1 MEVRLDPEVYADL
14 KLQLELNLEK
24 IMYQYGS
31 YVHCV
36 RTSIIRKGVSAGELC
51 AYLLALPAFD
61 SIKLK
66 LSLLS
71 DIRAELEKATTING
85 IFNVL
90 NSNYATFINYEIFQ
104 RIADDFDIDQ
114 DRDKMKYP
122 EHLDAYIKMHKL
134 SEFEDINPMLKNIES
149 GSKKMVLK
157 FDIELTR
164 ALAKLQDLTR
174 AVAKLLG
181 LRPSALRLLHIEEG
195 CVIVTLLIPALVADF
210 IFSRVDAFA
219 SEEVK
224 EFQALSILWL
234 ECNGHK
240 YEFTNVHVRG
250 GDQKLH
256 DVIVKTSGNNF
267 LCQYYD
273 YRIRA
278 SYYFMSHGISE

>member
-1 MEVRLDPEVYADL
+1 MAVRLNPEVYADL

-36 RTSIIRKGVSAGELC
+36 RTSIIQKGVSAGELC

-90 NSNYATFINYEIFQ
+90 NSNYASFINYKIFQ

-114 DRDKMKYP
+114 DQEKMKYP
-122 EHLDAYIKMHKL
+122 EYLDAYIKMHKI
-134 SEFEDINPMLKNIES
+134 SEFEDINPMLKKVES

-164 ALAKLQDLTR
+164 ALAKLQDLTS

-195 CVIVTLLIPALVADF
+195 CVVMTLLIPAPVADF
-210 IFSRVDAFA
+210 IFSRDNAFA
-219 SEEVK
+219 TGEVK

-240 YEFTNVHVRG
+240 YEFTNVHVRD
-250 GDQKLH
+250 GDQKLD

-267 LCQYYD
+267 L
-273 YRIRA
+273 A
-278 SYYFMSHGISE
+278 T

>member
-104 RIADDFDIDQ
+104 RIAHS
-114 DRDKMKYP
+114 KNEGMKHIPTQYDSHTFSFHTMGMK
-122 EHLDAYIKMHKL
+122 EAFI
-134 SEFEDINPMLKNIES
+134 
-149 GSKKMVLK
+149 
-157 FDIELTR
+157 
-164 ALAKLQDLTR
+164 
-174 AVAKLLG
+174 LL
-181 LRPSALRLLHIEEG
+181 
-195 CVIVTLLIPALVADF
+195 
-210 IFSRVDAFA
+210 
-219 SEEVK
+219 
-224 EFQALSILWL
+224 
-234 ECNGHK
+234 
-240 YEFTNVHVRG
+240 
-250 GDQKLH
+250 
-256 DVIVKTSGNNF
+256 
-267 LCQYYD
+267 
-273 YRIRA
+273 
-278 SYYFMSHGISE
+278 

>member
-36 RTSIIRKGVSAGELC
+36 RTSIIRKGVSAGE
-51 AYLLALPAFD
+51 YLLALPAFD

-250 GDQKLH
+250 GDQKLR
-256 DVIVKTSGNNF
+256 DVVVKISGNNI
-267 LCQYYD
+267 LSILWLHESGLVEY
-273 YRIRA
+273 
-278 SYYFMSHGISE
+278 STSE